1 MRNRDVQRQAVE
13 FKRRLAVVWAALFLC
28 CGLSVAVSLA
38 ATEAL
43 LRPDPRWWLSLW
55 FAAWAVTTVA
65 LSCWVVLHTRKRT
78 DARSSRGARSKASR
92 RAVSSS
98 L

>member
-1 MRNRDVQRQAVE
+1 M
-13 FKRRLAVVWAALFLC
+13 VWAALFLC

-43 LRPDPRWWLSLW
+43 LRPDPRWWLTLW
-55 FAAWAVTTVA
+55 FAAWTVTSVA
-65 LSCWVVLHTRKRT
+65 LACWVILHTRKRT
-78 DARSSRGARSKASR
+78 DAQSPRGRRSSASR

>member
-1 MRNRDVQRQAVE
+1 M
-13 FKRRLAVVWAALFLC
+13 VWAALFLC

-55 FAAWAVTTVA
+55 FAAWTVTTVA
-65 LSCWVVLHTRKRT
+65 LACWVVLHTRRRAGGRSPRR
-78 DARSSRGARSKASR
+78 ARSSASG
-92 RAVSSS
+92 RAVSPS

>member
-1 MRNRDVQRQAVE
+1 MGNRDVQREAGE
-13 FKRRLAVVWAALFLC
+13 HRRRLAVVWAALFLC

-38 ATEAL
+38 ATEAH

-55 FAAWAVTTVA
+55 FAAWTVTTIA
-65 LSCWVVLHTRKRT
+65 LGCWVILHTRKRAE
-78 DARSSRGARSKASR
+78 ARSARRARSKSSHRAAS
-92 RAVSSS
+92 SP